1 MEELINDIYNSLEIE
16 LQITDAN
23 YNSSLCLVKVKNA
36 TNEVRN
42 ARNYPSTY
50 TEDMIVA
57 DLKKFFSVIRDVA
70 LYDYNTVGAEFETSH
85 NENSL
90 RREWVSRDKL
100 FFGVI
105 PIAR

>member
-1 MEELINDIYNSLEIE
+1 MEELIADIYNTLETE

-23 YNSSLCLVKVKNA
+23 YNSSLCLVKVRNA

-42 ARNYPSTY
+42 ARNYPSSY

-57 DLKKFFSVIRDVA
+57 DLKTFFSVIRDVA
-70 LYDYNTVGAEFETSH
+70 LYDYNTVGAEFQKSH
-85 NENSL
+85 NENS
-90 RREWVSRDKL
+90 VSRAWFDRDKL
-100 FFGVI
+100 FFRVI